1 MKMVNMANTAS
12 ELKAQDKPLEAGA
25 SPQYP
30 YGLQI
35 SLRHHD
41 LAKLGVGQLPKVGSK
56 VHIHGHGVVTQVSH
70 EERQS
75 GPPNRHVQI
84 QLHKMGME
92 QGGGE
97 PGSAREAVDN
107 ALDSADA

>member
-1 MKMVNMANTAS
+1 MKMVSMAHTAS
-12 ELKAQDKPLEAGA
+12 EVKAENKPLEAGA
-25 SPQYP
+25 GPQYP

-56 VHIHGHGVVTQVSH
+56 VKIHGHGVVTMASH
-70 EERQS
+70 EERQG
-75 GPPNRHVQI
+75 GPPNRTVHV

-92 QGGGE
+92 QGGE
-97 PGSAREAVDN
+97 PGSAVEAIDN
-107 ALDSADA
+107 ALDNADA